1 MVNLYKKYFILIFI
15 FSFIIVEYS
24 LFAQTI
30 PPKDEVYYSVSV
42 VGKVLSP
49 GVYFMIPT
57 SRVSEAVMQANL
69 LRDTLLV
76 DIESIM
82 SNASTRN
89 ISLKREDKTIKVDLQ
104 KFYTYGGEENNP
116 YIMDGDIIFV
126 PALQKKIS
134 IYGAINRRGTYELI
148 EGDRISYIIELAMG
162 FRDDV
167 YLDKAEVVRFKDDYI
182 ETEILIIDLKKIIEN
197 TECNDNLLLKNDDRI
212 FIKAI
217 PEYHKREELKVTIYG
232 AVQNPEQYNFTKG
245 YRLSDAITAS
255 GGLRDDT
262 YLERAEIVRFRDDH
276 ITTEIITVNLK
287 NMIEN
292 PDCEDNLLLKNDDRI
307 FIRSIPEFHEE
318 KSITIS
324 GEVKFPGVYTIEEG
338 KVYLSEIL
346 EKCGGITN
354 KADLQNAYL
363 QRKSKEDVID
373 SEFERLKKMLVE
385 DMSDMEYEY
394 FKTKSRELRGRLST
408 DFVKLWFDKD
418 KDADVLLKSG
428 DFIYIPD
435 KTITVTVSGQVK
447 NPGLVTY
454 IPGKNYLYYID
465 KAGGYAWRARK
476 GKIRLIKAITG
487 EWLKPE
493 ANTTVEVGDMI
504 FIPEKPEY
512 DYWKIAKD
520 IMMVAAN
527 IATVIIVIQNVTW

>member
-1 MVNLYKKYFILIFI
+1 MIFFKVEKMVNHHKKYFILIFI

-24 LFAQTI
+24 LLAQTI
-30 PPKDEVYYSVSV
+30 PKRDEVYYNISV
-42 VGKVLSP
+42 VGIVGNP
-49 GVYFMIPT
+49 GVYSVSPS
-57 SRVSEAVMQANL
+57 SRISKV
-69 LRDTLLV
+69 
-76 DIESIM
+76 ISIAGILEEG
-82 SNASTRN
+82 SLRN
-89 ISLKREDKTIKVDLQ
+89 IILKRNNENIKLDLQ
-104 KFYTYGGEENNP
+104 RFYTYGDEENNP

-126 PALQKKIS
+126 PALQKKVS
-134 IYGAINRRGTYELI
+134 IYGAVNRSGTYELR
-148 EGDRISYIIELAMG
+148 ECDRISDIIELAMD
-162 FRDDV
+162 FRDNV
-167 YLDKAEVVRFKDDYI
+167 YLDKAEVVRFKDDYK
-182 ETEILIIDLKKIIEN
+182 ETEILSINLRKIIEN

-232 AVQNPEQYNFTKG
+232 AVQNPDQYNFTEG

-262 YLERAEIVRFRDDH
+262 YLEKTEIVRFKDNH
-276 ITTEIITVNLK
+276 IDTEIITVNLK
-287 NMIEN
+287 KVIEN
-292 PDCEDNLLLKNDDRI
+292 PECEDNLLLKNDDRI
-307 FIRSIPEFHEE
+307 FIRSIPEFHEK

-324 GEVKFPGVYTIEEG
+324 GEVKFSGVYVIEEG

-346 EKCGGITN
+346 EKCGGITS
-354 KADLQNAYL
+354 KADLQNSYL
-363 QRKSKEDVID
+363 QRKSREDVID

-408 DFVKLWFDKD
+408 DFVKLWFDKN
-418 KDADVLLKSG
+418 KDADVLLKNG

-435 KTITVTVSGQVK
+435 KTVTVTVSGQVK

-487 EWLKPE
+487 EWLKPK
-493 ANTTVEVGDMI
+493 ANTTVAVGDMI

-527 IATVIIVIQNVTW
+527 IATVIIVIQNVK